1 MGLCISKYNNLFL
14 DYLFHVYYIS
24 YTALGLYLLVLWYK
38 KATYTREK
46 IQAKI
51 MIFTIILPFLIGT
64 VNDIII
70 PLMQKVFLPPISAV
84 LFNILITGIWYAMAK
99 YKLMNLKV
107 ENLVAKSLEIIK
119 EGMILLDTSKVIQ
132 DVNHGTLLILG
143 YDESELVGK
152 EVDWTKLL

>member
-1 MGLCISKYNNLFL
+1 
-14 DYLFHVYYIS
+14 
-24 YTALGLYLLVLWYK
+24 
-38 KATYTREK
+38 
-46 IQAKI
+46 

-107 ENLVAKSLEIIK
+107 ENLVAKSLEIMK